1 MPFGAKRFVIEDKYV
16 LKRLILQSYVRF
28 LMTSSSPDLPPFSER
43 ISIAVPI
50 AAVYGLLLYVLIW
63 LTPVSDMM
71 PFIAGLMLLPMG
83 IASLASSIS
92 DPRAQ
97 KTLWRHVKMSW
108 MIIGGLV
115 VISMVFFRE
124 GGICVIM
131 AAPFFAVFSAI
142 GSWLTLSIIR
152 RFRTPRS
159 TMLVIALPL
168 MFYPFEPLL
177 HYEPHEGAVTTIIDI
192 AASPDVVWAQ
202 TAEIRHVRPDELSW
216 TFSHGIVGVPQ
227 PVDAR
232 LEGEGVGAIRQLEW
246 TRGVRFQEIVTRW
259 EENRLLAWD
268 FNFGP
273 ESIPAAVE
281 AHINVDSSYL
291 KLTNGDYRLEALPNG
306 HTRLTLTTR
315 YRIATPINFYCD
327 LWGQVF
333 LNDFHGVV
341 LKVIRDRSERLATAA

>member
-1 MPFGAKRFVIEDKYV
+1 
-16 LKRLILQSYVRF
+16 
-28 LMTSSSPDLPPFSER
+28 MTFSPPDLPAFSER
-43 ISIAVPI
+43 LRVAVPVAI
-50 AAVYGLLLYVLIW
+50 VYGLVLYVLIW
-63 LTPVSDMM
+63 LTPASDMM

-83 IASLASSIS
+83 IASLASSLS

-97 KTLWRHVKMSW
+97 KGLWRHVKMSW
-108 MIIGGLV
+108 MIISGLI
-115 VISMVFFRE
+115 VISVVLFEE

-131 AAPFFAVFSAI
+131 AAPFFAIFSAL
-142 GSWLTLSIIR
+142 GSWITLSLIR

-159 TMLVIALPL
+159 TMLVVALPL
-168 MFYPFEPLL
+168 MFYPLEPLL
-177 HYEPHEGAVTTIIDI
+177 SYEPHEGMVTTIIDI
-192 AASPDVVWAQ
+192 AASPEIVWQQ
-202 TAEIRHVRPDELSW
+202 TAEIRNVRADELSW

-232 LEGEGVGAIRQLEW
+232 LEGAGVGALRQLEW
-246 TRGVRFQEIVTRW
+246 TRGVKFQEIITQW

-291 KLTNGDYRLEALPNG
+291 KLTNGDYQLETLPNG

-327 LWGQVF
+327 FWGKVF

-341 LKVIRDRSERLATAA
+341 LKVIRERSERIATAA

>member
-1 MPFGAKRFVIEDKYV
+1 
-16 LKRLILQSYVRF
+16 
-28 LMTSSSPDLPPFSER
+28 MTYTPPDLPLLSER
-43 ISIAVPI
+43 LRVAVPI
-50 AAVYGLLLYVLIW
+50 AMVYGLLLYMLIW
-63 LTPVSDMM
+63 LTPISDMM
-71 PFIAGLMLLPMG
+71 PFFGGLMLLPMG

-97 KTLWRHVKMSW
+97 KALWNHVKMAW

-142 GSWLTLSIIR
+142 GSWVTLSLIR
-152 RFRTPRS
+152 RFRSPRS

-168 MFYPFEPLL
+168 MVYPLEPLL
-177 HYEPHEGAVTTIIDI
+177 KYEPHEGAVTTVIDI
-192 AASPDVVWAQ
+192 AASPDIVWQQ
-202 TAEIRHVRPDELSW
+202 TAEIRNVRADELSW

-232 LEGEGVGAIRQLEW
+232 LEGEGVGAVRQLEW
-246 TRGVRFQEIVTRW
+246 TRGVKFQEIITQW

-281 AHINVDSSYL
+281 AHIDVDSSYL
-291 KLTNGDYRLEALPNG
+291 KLTNGDYQLETLPNG

-327 LWGQVF
+327 FWGKVF

-341 LKVIRDRSERLATAA
+341 LKVIRDRSQRIAAAA

>member
-1 MPFGAKRFVIEDKYV
+1 
-16 LKRLILQSYVRF
+16 
-28 LMTSSSPDLPPFSER
+28 MTSSPPNSPGFSER
-43 ISIAVPI
+43 LRVAVPV
-50 AAVYGLLLYVLIW
+50 AVAYGLTLYVLIW
-63 LTPVSDMM
+63 VNSAREWM
-71 PFIAGLMLLPMG
+71 PFIAGLMLLPMA
-83 IASLASSIS
+83 ISSLASSLS
-92 DPRAQ
+92 DPRAE
-97 KTLWRHVKMSW
+97 KGLWRHVRMSW
-108 MIIGGLV
+108 MIIGGLIV
-115 VISMVFFRE
+115 VSMALFRE

-131 AAPFFAVFSAI
+131 AAPFFGVFSAV
-142 GSWLTLSIIR
+142 GSWLTLSLIR

-177 HYEPHEGAVTTIIDI
+177 QYEPHEGAVTTVIDI
-192 AASPDVVWAQ
+192 AASPEVVWQQ
-202 TAEIRHVRPDELSW
+202 TAEIRHVLPDELSW

-232 LEGEGVGAIRQLEW
+232 LEGEGVGAVRQLEW
-246 TRGVRFQEIVTRW
+246 TRGVKFQEIVTRW

-268 FNFGP
+268 FRFGTD
-273 ESIPAAVE
+273 SIPAAVE

-291 KLTNGDYRLEALPNG
+291 KLTNGDYHLEALPNG

-327 LWGQVF
+327 LWGKVF

-341 LKVIRDRSERLATAA
+341 LKVIRDRSQRIAAAS